1 MQQVKSCGVLVMRTV
16 PQLSF
21 LLMQKPTR
29 YDLPKGHVEFGE
41 DEITCALRELYEET
55 GIEASSLYLDNTF
68 RFITTYQ
75 ARSQRY
81 SGKIAEK
88 TLVIFLGWLKQD
100 VTIKLSEH
108 DSYTWVD
115 WNPPHTIQVKTIDPL
130 LEQLECYLREND
142 FRL

>member
-29 YDLPKGHVEFGE
+29 YDLPKGHVELGE

-55 GIEASSLYLDNTF
+55 GIEAGNLHLDNAF
-68 RFITTYQ
+68 RFMTTYQ
-75 ARSQRY
+75 VYSQRY
-81 SGKIAEK
+81 GGERAEK

-108 DSYTWVD
+108 DSYSWVN
-115 WNPPHTIQVKTIDPL
+115 WNPPHTIQSKTIDPL
-130 LEQLECYLREND
+130 LKQLEYYLHKND
-142 FRL
+142 FKS